1 MFNEQQQQQ
10 KRLKRQKF
18 IDIAAIFQN
27 FLSRN
32 GRFSFE
38 KLENIYSYCCYLF
51 LKKKSIFCSQF
62 WAMLPYRHVP
72 DDRY

>member
-51 LKKKSIFCSQF
+51 LKKKIDLLLTILSNAPLSACSR
-62 WAMLPYRHVP
+62 W
-72 DDRY
+72 